1 MSEPAHLDRRNSGTQ
16 PLVFTLTETGLRWR
30 TEDGKW
36 GGDMP
41 FDTIIE
47 VRLSV
52 EMAHKASQ
60 VVCRVR
66 DGDGTEAVFG
76 SMRYLGPGRWDDSSQ
91 TFSPLLSAFH
101 RALLPFADKI
111 RFVEGRSATF
121 RMTLFGLGLALSATS
136 LAGLVWLVG
145 FQQNAF
151 GLLLIAGIAAGGW
164 LIRLFIPSKPRTYD
178 PQLYA
183 KGAAPGTA
191 PIEDQ

>member
-1 MSEPAHLDRRNSGTQ
+1 MSQPAHLDRRNSGTQ

-30 TEDGKW
+30 TEDGQW

-41 FDTIIE
+41 FETISE

-52 EMAHKASQ
+52 EMAYKASQ
-60 VVCRVR
+60 VVCRVKDR
-66 DGDGTEAVFG
+66 DGTEAVFG
-76 SMRYLGPGRWDDSSQ
+76 SMRYLGPGRWESSSQ
-91 TFSPLLSAFH
+91 TFSPLLSALH
-101 RALLPFADKI
+101 RALLPYKDQI
-111 RFVEGRSATF
+111 RFVEGRSAAF
-121 RMTLFGLGLALSATS
+121 RMTLLALGLILSVTS

-164 LIRLFIPSKPRTYD
+164 LIRLFIPSKPRAYD

-183 KGAAPGTA
+183 KGAAPGAA